1 MKKTYTPEEKKN
13 LRHLFWRSGH
23 FWATFN
29 MVKMMGQT
37 YAFCLFPILNEVYAG
52 KEDLR
57 REAML
62 RNTEFFNC
70 NASMSGLCLG
80 VSYAAGKRAGGQS
93 GFRLAADDYQH
104 QDVPDGTAG
113 SDRRFP
119 VLQLHPRH
127 FRRHRHRAGLA
138 GQSIRRRVV
147 RGDLRRSVSG
157 AEMDADKLGYGLGTN
172 VITEAFHSGI
182 IGMITQSACIMG
194 LMMVGA
200 LVAQMVSVQIP
211 LVVPMGGG
219 AEMVVQTIF
228 DEIMP
233 GLLELGLLF
242 GIVALLKRKWKPITV
257 IALILVM
264 AITGSFFGIF

>member
-23 FWATFN
+23 FWANFN

-80 VSYAAGKRAGGQS
+80 VSYALEKERAANPDSVSPQMITNIKTSLMGP
-93 GFRLAADDYQH
+93 LAAIGDSLFFNCIRVISGGIGIALASQGNPLG
-104 QDVPDGTAG
+104 V
-113 SDRRFP
+113 
-119 VLQLHPRH
+119 VL
-127 FRRHRHRAGLA
+127 FVAIYGGLFLA
-138 GQSIRRRVV
+138 LKWTLI
-147 RGDLRRSVSG
+147 
-157 AEMDADKLGYGLGTN
+157 KLGYGLGTN

-242 GIVALLKRKWKPITV
+242 GIVAILKRKWKPITV

>member
-80 VSYAAGKRAGGQS
+80 VSYALEKERAANPDSVSPQMITNIKTSLMGP
-93 GFRLAADDYQH
+93 LAAIGDSLFFNCIRVISGGIGIALASQGNPLG
-104 QDVPDGTAG
+104 V
-113 SDRRFP
+113 
-119 VLQLHPRH
+119 VL
-127 FRRHRHRAGLA
+127 FVAIYGGLFL
-138 GQSIRRRVV
+138 V
-147 RGDLRRSVSG
+147 LK
-157 AEMDADKLGYGLGTN
+157 DADQARLWLGY
-172 VITEAFHSGI
+172 
-182 IGMITQSACIMG
+182 
-194 LMMVGA
+194 
-200 LVAQMVSVQIP
+200 
-211 LVVPMGGG
+211 
-219 AEMVVQTIF
+219 
-228 DEIMP
+228 
-233 GLLELGLLF
+233 
-242 GIVALLKRKWKPITV
+242 
-257 IALILVM
+257 
-264 AITGSFFGIF
+264 